1 MSGYVYLIG
10 TSVYGWYKIGKS
22 KTPEVRISNLGILLP
37 FKIKVYRVWR
47 AEDHDAM
54 EKALHE
60 MYTQNRINGEWFQF
74 TRQQLI
80 SMIDKI
86 PAEVVLKDEERL
98 DKFSNINEDVR
109 QSETGKY
116 SGRVLGVRV
125 QKLRGDF
132 TAEEREQRRRTNMAL
147 KAEKKKQKQLASVNT

>member
-37 FKIKVYRVWR
+37 FRIKVYRVWR
-47 AEDHDAM
+47 AEDHDTM
-54 EKALHE
+54 EKTLHE
-60 MYTQNRINGEWFQF
+60 MYNQNQINGEWFQF

-98 DKFSNINEDVR
+98 DKFSNICEDVR
-109 QSETGKY
+109 QSESGKY

-132 TAEEREQRRRTNMAL
+132 TAEERDQRRRTNMAL
-147 KAEKKKQKQLASVNT
+147 KAEKKKQKQLADANA